1 MDRLLEK
8 AVAEASMLQEAEQET
23 VGAWLLAEVESMRRW
38 DDLFV
43 RSHDI
48 LMEMAAEAIRE
59 DELGLTMPLDP
70 DEM

>member
-1 MDRLLEK
+1 MGNSLQR
-8 AVAEASMLQEAEQET
+8 AIAEVSKLPEAAQET
-23 VGAWLLAEVESMRRW
+23 IGALLLAEIESMRRW

-43 RSHDI
+43 RSYDV
-48 LMEMAAEAIRE
+48 LTEMAAEAIRE

>member
-8 AVAEASMLQEAEQET
+8 AVAEASMLPEAEQET

-43 RSHDI
+43 RSH
-48 LMEMAAEAIRE
+48 E